1 MATLDG
7 SPPAWD
13 LSDDDF
19 IMHGGEGVEQPPS
32 SDTDHSVYVETPSPS
47 ESPGKL
53 NTAIFCPVTVALRKL
68 ETLLSQS
75 SLDNADNRIPLAA
88 RFREEFQ
95 ERFKGDVMFRHRS
108 RRREANS
115 LPLETCLWRD
125 GLLHAKQTPFLV
137 RVV

>member
-19 IMHGGEGVEQPPS
+19 IMHGGEGVEQRPS
-32 SDTDHSVYVETPSPS
+32 SPDTDNSVITETPSPL
-47 ESPGKL
+47 EAPPRKKL
-53 NTAIFCPVTVALRKL
+53 KAVILCPVTVAIREL

-75 SLDNADNRIPLAA
+75 SLDNADNRIPFAA

-95 ERFKGDVMFRHRS
+95 EHHWP
-108 RRREANS
+108 S
-115 LPLETCLWRD
+115 LFTEEGVQWTWFPGELP
-125 GLLHAKQTPFLV
+125 K
-137 RVV
+137 RVE

>member
-32 SDTDHSVYVETPSPS
+32 SDTDHSVFIETPSPS
-47 ESPGKL
+47 ESLGKL

-75 SLDNADNRIPLAA
+75 SLDNADNRIPFAA

-95 ERFKGDVMFRHRS
+95 EHHWP
-108 RRREANS
+108 S
-115 LPLETCLWRD
+115 LFTEEGVQWTCFPGELP
-125 GLLHAKQTPFLV
+125 K